1 MSSNE
6 SDSDYSDL
14 DQIDMLASNL
24 TKCYQIQDLSNPK
37 PVYIGSYEDIPLLTH
52 IILNYDG
59 KQDRLRVFDKASNQT
74 NTMEDALNQK
84 GRNRYKIHASTYILP
99 EESVKS
105 QVYKIAGLII
115 QKNDS
120 DISTSS
126 LDLTFNAK
134 NKQYEYV
141 FCDHVNN
148 STKTVETLNRYPNM
162 QEVIPNLM
170 EKIFEEPVKSIIL
183 S

>member
-1 MSSNE
+1 MSSN
-6 SDSDYSDL
+6 DSSYSDL
-14 DQIDMLASNL
+14 DQIDAIASNL

-59 KQDRLRVFDKASNQT
+59 KQDRLNVFDKASNQT
-74 NTMEDALNQK
+74 NTMEDALNQR
-84 GRNRYKIHASTYILP
+84 GRNKYKIHASTYILP

-115 QKNDS
+115 QKNDE
-120 DISTSS
+120 DVSTSS
-126 LDLTFNAK
+126 LDLTFNVK
-134 NKQYEYV
+134 TKQYEYV
-141 FCDHVNN
+141 WCDHLNN
-148 STKTVETLNRYPNM
+148 STEVIETLDKYPNM

-170 EKIFEEPVKSIIL
+170 EKVFEEPVKSIIL